1 MLILSIPGLS
11 SRLLGFPELLT
22 SWCPPGSCVHSHKIQ
37 NSVATSALMVGTIP
51 EGQHLPDESVSS
63 SESPSRIQ
71 AIIACRLSHISTWWT
86 LRHILEYGQR
96 NSLSSCPNYPTPI
109 SPSLGVNLVSPPNTR
124 SSEAATGHHSL
135 MCTLPHTSDIHY
147 VLAILSLKCLLNLP
161 LPQLLLLLLCFSINS
176 GLFHKLQ
183 MSPTP
188 GSCAVCILMHLA
200 EATTETRGGQCHG
213 SGHSQITGAP
223 KSTVQFSHKL

>member
-1 MLILSIPGLS
+1 
-11 SRLLGFPELLT
+11 
-22 SWCPPGSCVHSHKIQ
+22 
-37 NSVATSALMVGTIP
+37 MVGTIP

-63 SESPSRIQ
+63 SESPSRFQ
-71 AIIACRLSHISTWWT
+71 AITACCLSHISTWWT

-96 NSLSSCPNYPTPI
+96 NSLSSCPNYPTPV

-161 LPQLLLLLLCFSINS
+161 PPPTTASSALFLHQLWTLPQTPNVPDPRFLHSPYSYASGRSHYRDTRWTVPWQWTLPDHRGSQVHRAVLPQALSPSWISRCWGRRLTWASSSCGHPQSRWQKEGDGMGLL
-176 GLFHKLQ
+176 
-183 MSPTP
+183 
-188 GSCAVCILMHLA
+188 
-200 EATTETRGGQCHG
+200 
-213 SGHSQITGAP
+213 
-223 KSTVQFSHKL
+223 